1 MNAMHWSGI
10 RDSNSRPRPW
20 QGRALPTELIP
31 RCVLREAKVYPRFFE
46 LWRPGSESNR
56 RARICSPLHNHSAT
70 RPVTRGWPQEPS
82 DKTKPRWA
90 GVSSTPLKQLHFN
103 CALKLGAGKETC
115 TRTLSRCFP
124 NTFFAEVA
132 SEDLNCSLVFRPR
145 QQVRPKK
152 SNDVQRRALRTGA
165 AFGNI
170 AIRTASNSPH
180 QFSASTS
187 NAMPTS

>member
-1 MNAMHWSGI
+1 MRPTYCAPGTKPLTRQNPKMGPVGTWSGK
-10 RDSNSRPRPW
+10 RDSNSRPQPW
-20 QGRALPTELIP
+20 QGCALPTELFP
-31 RCVLREAKVYPRFFE
+31 RKPTWYRKSGTHTSDFTFLTARKALWPNVPRLAVAGE
-46 LWRPGSESNR
+46 KQGPYRGPVES
-56 RARICSPLHNHSAT
+56 
-70 RPVTRGWPQEPS
+70 
-82 DKTKPRWA
+82 
-90 GVSSTPLKQLHFN
+90 
-103 CALKLGAGKETC
+103 GAGKETC